1 VRRRDE
7 SSELSVSDLWKRFF
21 PTTGLV
27 AGRHLEAGRA
37 REGSECFFLEG
48 SRFVEAA
55 GGCPEEDAWSC
66 RSCSGS
72 DVGTSVGS
80 VFEGFTLGFLPFVE
94 DEIGFRDCFSGAGNG
109 TYRGNDGISQD
120 LRSWNE

>member
-1 VRRRDE
+1 MVPSSSVRWRVE
-7 SSELSVSDLWKRFF
+7 PSELSVSDLWGRFF
-21 PTTGLV
+21 PTTGSV

-37 REGSECFFLEG
+37 RDGSECFFL
-48 SRFVEAA
+48 
-55 GGCPEEDAWSC
+55 GGGWPEEDGWPC

-80 VFEGFTLGFLPFVE
+80 VFEGFTLGFFPFVD
-94 DEIGFRDCFSGAGNG
+94 DEVGFRDCFSRAGNR
-109 TYRGNDGISQD
+109 TYRGNDGISRG